1 MYLSLEGPSL
11 ANFRPETSTTSTMLH
26 GMGGAPEPADSRGP
40 GERARTAG
48 AGDGRRVGPGVPS
61 GVNTDWVVLN
71 NTDIGLC
78 FGVDRPQGKTVDG
91 LPIR

>member
-11 ANFRPETSTTSTMLH
+11 ANFQPETSTTSTRLH
-26 GMGGAPEPADSRGP
+26 GMDGPTEPADSRGP

-48 AGDGRRVGPGVPS
+48 AGDGQRVGPGAPS

-71 NTDIGLC
+71 STDISLC
-78 FGVDRPQGKTVDG
+78 FEVDRPQGNTVDG

>member
-1 MYLSLEGPSL
+1 MDGP
-11 ANFRPETSTTSTMLH
+11 T
-26 GMGGAPEPADSRGP
+26 EPADSRGP

-48 AGDGRRVGPGVPS
+48 AGDGRRVGPGAPS

-71 NTDIGLC
+71 STDI
-78 FGVDRPQGKTVDG
+78 GVDRPQGNTVDG